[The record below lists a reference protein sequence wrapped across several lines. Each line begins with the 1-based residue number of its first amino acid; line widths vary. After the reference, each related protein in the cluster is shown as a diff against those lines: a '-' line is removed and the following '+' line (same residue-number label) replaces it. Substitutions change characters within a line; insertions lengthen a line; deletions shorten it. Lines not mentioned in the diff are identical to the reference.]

1 MEVTNKQY
9 WHHQFIQNGGDNR
22 FLFNFDLNSNSTVF
36 DIGSYDGAYFRDISR
51 RYSCHIHAFEPVP
64 TFYQNSCFMLPGKVK
79 VRNYA
84 LGKVDDTFTITLAD
98 NASGAFA
105 EGGEKIECKKI
116 SFNSY
121 VKENNISQIDLLKV
135 NCEGGEYELLEAII
149 ESNWLQYIDN
159 IIIQFHLIPEIPV
172 ETRQKIVDKIGET
185 HNIMFSFPF
194 IWEGWKTKKN

>member
-1 MEVTNKQY
+1 
-9 WHHQFIQNGGDNR
+9 
-22 FLFNFDLNSNSTVF
+22 
-36 DIGSYDGAYFRDISR
+36 
-51 RYSCHIHAFEPVP
+51 
-64 TFYQNSCFMLPGKVK
+64 MLPGKVK